1 MKLGYLWL
9 CCRRRQHNSHVITL
23 RIYCAQERG
32 KFDEVCSLFA
42 AIRDGFLRNLW
53 SKWSHGGIR
62 YFPQYLRDQCYVFF
76 YKTPQQWAWIGIAF
90 SQVFFAVVRLN
101 DLPKSEYLCPKFP
114 VFLICFAGVC
124 HTKPALVSGGRIFVW
139 PWIQKLQKW
148 VKEIHAVYSRYTYH
162 NRILLRWSDLCNAKN
177 ANVMSGLKVKKM

>member
-9 CCRRRQHNSHVITL
+9 LGRRRQHNSHVITL

-42 AIRDGFLRNLW
+42 M
-53 SKWSHGGIR
+53 
-62 YFPQYLRDQCYVFF
+62 VFF
-76 YKTPQQWAWIGIAF
+76 ETCGPNEAMVVSGISPNIFVINVTFFFCKTSQQWAWIGIAF
-90 SQVFFAVVRLN
+90 SQVFFAVVRLT
-101 DLPKSEYLCPKFP
+101 DLPKSEYLCSKFP

-148 VKEIHAVYSRYTYH
+148 VKEIRVVYARY
-162 NRILLRWSDLCNAKN
+162 
-177 ANVMSGLKVKKM
+177 VPQ